1 MELQR
6 LFETR
11 QSRRDALRTLGA
23 LGAVSL
29 TLEACGSNNSGPIAK
44 NPDLNTI
51 NHVVIAI
58 QENRTFDT
66 YFGAYSKAG
75 KFGIPANFAVPNG
88 KGGKV
93 KPYHFTSRITSNI
106 MHDWKAIHGEW
117 DKGAMDGF
125 YTTDGNNALG
135 YYDSSDIAFYY
146 GLADS
151 FTLCGNYFCYQ
162 LGATL
167 PNRIALWAGTSGGIT
182 TANKIPRGSL
192 DFPTIVD
199 LLDAHHISW
208 KCYNLGLGLGSVP
221 EIEFINALPLFKR
234 WQHDHRLHYPATD
247 FYNDLGSGTIPQV
260 SFLITDALISEHPH
274 IHPSLNIQSGQ
285 KAMAKVINAL
295 MASRLWTNSLLFLT
309 YDEGGGYFDHVA
321 PPQVDAYGMGMRV
334 PTLVISPWLKRGYA
348 SGHLY
353 A

>member
-29 TLEACGSNNSGPIAK
+29 TLGACGSNNSGPIAK

-106 MHDWKAIHGEW
+106 CMTGKPSMANGTRARWMASILPMAIMPWATMMAQTSHSITGW
-117 DKGAMDGF
+117 PIHSPFAA
-125 YTTDGNNALG
+125 TTFAIN
-135 YYDSSDIAFYY
+135 SERRCPIA
-146 GLADS
+146 S
-151 FTLCGNYFCYQ
+151 
-162 LGATL
+162 
-167 PNRIALWAGTSGGIT
+167 R
-182 TANKIPRGSL
+182 
-192 DFPTIVD
+192 
-199 LLDAHHISW
+199 
-208 KCYNLGLGLGSVP
+208 
-221 EIEFINALPLFKR
+221 
-234 WQHDHRLHYPATD
+234 
-247 FYNDLGSGTIPQV
+247 
-260 SFLITDALISEHPH
+260 
-274 IHPSLNIQSGQ
+274 SGQ
-285 KAMAKVINAL
+285 EPQA
-295 MASRLWTNSLLFLT
+295 ASPPRTRFRAAAWIFPRL
-309 YDEGGGYFDHVA
+309 
-321 PPQVDAYGMGMRV
+321 
-334 PTLVISPWLKRGYA
+334 
-348 SGHLY
+348 
-353 A
+353 